1 MTDIADAIRR
11 LSRWYTGDVHDV
23 MDHHGVYGFLEGIS
37 LYGVLQPGQIVC
49 GEATTVRFEPS
60 TRYVPQDA
68 YHGAIDRIAK
78 GGILVVDASCA
89 EGSCTGELMSTGAKT
104 AGAAATVVDGSVRD
118 LAEVCT
124 LGYPLFARRVSPV
137 GVGGRM
143 EPKEAGVPVTIGKV
157 TINPGDIVL
166 GDINGVVVIPRELAP
181 AVADDADK
189 NGEAEARARER
200 ILAGE
205 KLQSVWPMA

>member
-1 MTDIADAIRR
+1 VTDIADAIRR

-23 MDHHGVYGFLEGIS
+23 MDRHGAYGFLEGIS
-37 LYGVLQPGQIVC
+37 LYGVLEPGQIVC
-49 GEATTVRFEPS
+49 GEAATVRYAPS
-60 TRYVPQDA
+60 ERYVPQDV
-68 YHGAIDRIAK
+68 YHGAIDQITK

-89 EGSCTGELMSTGAKT
+89 EGSSTGELMSTGART
-104 AGAAATVVDGSVRD
+104 AGAAATIVDGSVRD
-118 LAEVCT
+118 LHEVRT

-143 EPKEAGVPVTIGKV
+143 EPREAGIPITIGKV

-166 GDINGVVVIPRELAP
+166 GDINGVVVIPRALAP
-181 AVADDADK
+181 VIADDADR
-189 NGEAEARARER
+189 NGEAESRARER

-205 KLQSVWPMA
+205 KLQSIWPMA